1 MNVSIYNKKWVV
13 PAKCGSRYLDAL
25 FGITTQYNS
34 NFGGIEYSSPHHI
47 EWEKEVL
54 EDSGVKLLIPSE
66 SIQHYGFLPLTHI
79 VLRDPVSQLH
89 SALHTD
95 LWAHTGYWI
104 PGIDNRVGVDEIE
117 DVNPHF
123 LKTLL
128 MYTTTGTGH
137 YSPTLYQNVWYLLQR
152 NRGIE
157 VIQLSELT
165 SLCEKSGYRKE
176 YQADKYNWEVDSTDI
191 TREEL
196 IGYIESTYP
205 TIWRRITDLHSSDIL
220 YYQNMN
226 NHPDYPT
233 VNGLKLPPDLPPT
246 TKVLKLI

>member
-1 MNVSIYNKKWVV
+1 MDVSIYNKKWVV
-13 PAKCGSRYLDAL
+13 PAKCGSRYLDEL
-25 FGITTQYNS
+25 FGVNTQYNK
-34 NFGGIEYSSPHHI
+34 NFCGMEWDSPHHI
-47 EWEKEVL
+47 EWESEISNT
-54 EDSGVKLLIPSE
+54 DFTKLAIPSE
-66 SIQHYGFLPLTHI
+66 SLQHYGFLPLTHI
-79 VLRDPVSQLH
+79 VLRSPLSQLY

-128 MYTTTGTGH
+128 KYTATGTGH

-157 VIQLSELT
+157 IIELSELT
-165 SLCEKSGYRKE
+165 SFCELSGYQKE
-176 YQADKYNWEVDSTDI
+176 YQPDKYNWIADSSDI

-196 IGYIESTYP
+196 IGYIDRTYP
-205 TIWRRITDLHSSDIL
+205 TIWRRITDLHKSDTVYYENMKL
-220 YYQNMN
+220 YTN
-226 NHPDYPT
+226 YPT
-233 VNGLKLPPDLPPT
+233 VNGLKLPPDLPPP
-246 TKVLKLI
+246 KQKLI